1 MGENKYVT
9 KKVEFAK
16 VIFNYRAAQPGR
28 EVAPLTFT
36 DILQHK
42 DILSI
47 KNNIPGK
54 KYQQLTI
61 LANNPEYII
70 GAVITTSISGI
81 PPKHNFNNN
90 CTKGLDLT
98 PEEGLGYANVFLYYK
113 TKEVILYEFN
123 RNGCYLNAFTEL
135 LQQICGHVYRDTYIT
150 LEFFPLLQKDT
161 YKRFQTMRLY
171 KKINCV
177 VAKPTKIL
185 AEKEEHDQANE
196 ALSIITKDTEDFNAD
211 TVELTYDVNIKN
223 DSTGLTPSK
232 VKKFVSMVF
241 GRYEL
246 QKLVISGFL
255 EDPENKKVQDINLL
269 VQALKGELKLKE
281 PKILTTL
288 LLPEREKA
296 IVKVYE
302 KNKGEIDAII
312 Q

>member
-1 MGENKYVT
+1 MAENKYVT

-16 VIFNYRAAQPGR
+16 VIFNYRAAQSGK
-28 EVAPLTFT
+28 EVTPITLT

-42 DILSI
+42 DIQSI
-47 KNNIPGK
+47 KNNIPDK

-61 LANNPEYII
+61 LADNPEYII

-90 CTKGLDLT
+90 STEGLDLT

-113 TKEVILYEFN
+113 TKEVMLYEFN
-123 RNGCYLNAFTEL
+123 RNGCYLSAFTEL
-135 LQQICGHVYRDTYIT
+135 LQQICGHIYRDTYIT

-161 YKRFQTMRLY
+161 YETFQTMRLY
-171 KKINCV
+171 KTINCV

-196 ALSIITKDTEDFNAD
+196 ALSVITKDTEDFNAD
-211 TVELTYDVNIKN
+211 TVELTYNVNIKN
-223 DSTGLTPSK
+223 DSTGLTPGK
-232 VKKFVSMVF
+232 VKNFVSKLF
-241 GRYEL
+241 GKYEL
-246 QKLVISGFL
+246 QKLVVSGLL

-269 VQALKGELKLKE
+269 IQTLKGDLKLKE

-296 IVKVYE
+296 IIKVYE
-302 KNKGEIDAII
+302 KNKEEIDAII